1 METRDSKKCSDGARG
16 ESEAVLWKQK
26 RQIWTGAQNRVPKE
40 DHQSLEDS
48 RDGYR
53 ARYVTSLMPLST
65 DSDLQGEEPLV
76 LSEF

>member
-1 METRDSKKCSDGARG
+1 M
-16 ESEAVLWKQK
+16 
-26 RQIWTGAQNRVPKE
+26 GAQNRVPKE

-65 DSDLQGEEPLV
+65 DSDVQGEEPLV